1 MNGLVKRKGYW
12 IAGTAIALVG
22 VAAVRLIAPEL
33 SGVANKTVMIAGYMM
48 ALASIFLITAGVSP

>member
-1 MNGLVKRKGYW
+1 MSGLIKRKGYW

-33 SGVANKTVMIAGYMM
+33 SGILNKTVMIAGYMM
-48 ALASIFLITAGVSP
+48 ALAGIFVITAGIRS